1 MDVWMGEHMASF
13 HLLYWAPMSWAPGKA
28 HLTASA
34 IQCSPPPPTLTAT
47 GALIMLTVV
56 QRLRGWASSLSLPDP
71 SFKWPEQT
79 LCHPPTAD
87 SNQLPLIWLRA
98 AEFSFL
104 SVSPSFRLSWL
115 HPLSKQSNPGY
126 VGWPL
131 PRAHCFTLTPQ
142 APCGFSSL
150 CFCF

>member
-1 MDVWMGEHMASF
+1 MCGWGNIWPHFTSF
-13 HLLYWAPMSWAPGKA
+13 IELLWAEPLAKPISQLP
-28 HLTASA
+28 S

-47 GALIMLTVV
+47 GAPIMLTVV
-56 QRLRGWASSLSLPDP
+56 QRLMGWASSLSLPDP
-71 SFKWPEQT
+71 SFKPPEQT
-79 LCHPPTAD
+79 LHHPPTAD
-87 SNQLPLIWLRA
+87 SNQLPLIWLHA

-115 HPLSKQSNPGY
+115 HPLSKQSNPEY